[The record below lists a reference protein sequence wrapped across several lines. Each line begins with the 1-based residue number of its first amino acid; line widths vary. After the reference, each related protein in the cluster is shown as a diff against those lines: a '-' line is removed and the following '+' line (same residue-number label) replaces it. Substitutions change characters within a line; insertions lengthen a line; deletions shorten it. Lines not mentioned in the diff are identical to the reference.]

1 MSYNPKSTKNDLQ
14 LKPLQKFSLFF
25 FKRPRATAVI
35 LVFVVAF
42 GVASYS
48 TLLKREGFPPIATPL
63 AIANGSYLV
72 NDPAKVDKEV
82 AKPLNNFLVDQKSVK
97 TVQTQ
102 SFSNFYQTVIYFNS
116 DVNATRESNK
126 LSNEIKSEN
135 IIPPQATFALKPL
148 EIGFTYRGDE
158 IVISYFSVDGKA
170 STEEL
175 VAAAKK
181 TAAYIGSK
189 NLPLV
194 QSVSIINPYETAQ
207 DPISGKIIQN
217 QTSYDRYGKRQD
229 NNNKFYTSVV
239 IGVQAKPGADNLEL
253 YDQVDTALTE
263 SNSKSASSGFKGE
276 ISASSAPQ
284 IREQI
289 KTLQTSLLEGLIA
302 VLIIGSLVIA
312 IRASII
318 TVLSMLTVI
327 AIVNGLM
334 YLIGYSLNTIT
345 LFALILGLSLIVDD
359 TIIMVEA
366 LDSQRRKQKDPR
378 KAVEVA
384 TGKVSRAMI
393 AATSTAA
400 LSFAPLIFVGGILGS
415 FIRVMPITIIAALI
429 TSLLVALMFIPLFAR
444 YLLLGKKQMGDE
456 NVKEVAAGI
465 EARIAKFISGPM
477 LWAKGSTKKLVLV
490 GSVAVFIGL
499 SFVGAGSFLMKKVG
513 FNIFP
518 SGKDTDQI
526 SVTITMPPGTDIEK
540 AQAITDEADKIVGD
554 TIDENFTKGSY
565 YGQATIQ
572 SAVMYVDLTS
582 YKTRDITAPQIIDKL
597 KAEFK
602 DFKGAEVEAGT
613 VDAGPP
619 ASGLIIQIN
628 SSTDREA
635 ALTLADDITSYLEN
649 EAVLKRTD
657 GTVAEIKKVSL
668 GNTSIYTRKGNESFV
683 TVNVKFED
691 TDTTTLVAL
700 TKDAVNKEFAE
711 DKVTSYGLAKNS
723 ISFDAGQED
732 ENADSFKTLALAFP
746 ILLLAIYFLLS
757 FQFKS
762 LLQPIL
768 IFTALPFSLFG
779 ITLGLYL
786 TENPFSFFAMLGFF
800 ALIGLSIK
808 NTILLTDYANQSRK
822 AGMGTVDSAHE
833 ALAERFRPLI
843 ATSLTAVVSL
853 IPLTLSS
860 PFWEGLGVVLI
871 FGLLSSTF
879 LVITVFPY
887 YYLGAEFL
895 RQHVNRRTGLSL
907 LGLTVGLGILLGK
920 AFLLAPILAIVLIK
934 LIKMGLRKA
943 RA

>member
-1 MSYNPKSTKNDLQ
+1 MAKKPKVRIIPG

-25 FKRPRATAVI
+25 FDKPRTTALI
-35 LVFVVAF
+35 LLLVVTV
-42 GVASYS
+42 GIASYA

-63 AIANGSYLV
+63 AVANGSYLV
-72 NDPAKVDKEV
+72 NDPAKVDNDV
-82 AKPLNNFLVDQKSVK
+82 AKPLNNFLVDQNEVKSV
-97 TVQTQ
+97 QSQ
-102 SFSNFYQTVIYFNS
+102 SFSNFYQTVIYYKS
-116 DVNATRESNK
+116 DVNATVESNK
-126 LSNEIKSEN
+126 LSTQIQSKN
-135 IIPPQATFALKPL
+135 ILPEQATFALKPL

-158 IVISYFSVDGKA
+158 MVISYFSVDNKA
-170 STEEL
+170 STEE
-175 VAAAKK
+175 VVSQAKK
-181 TAAYIGSK
+181 VAGQLDAK

-194 QSVSIINPYETAQ
+194 ESISIINPYETAK
-207 DPISGKIIQN
+207 DPITGQIVQN
-217 QTSYDRYGKRQD
+217 QTSYDRYGNRQD
-229 NNNKFYTSVV
+229 NKNKFFTSVV

-253 YDQVDTALTE
+253 YDQVNNELKEINKSTE
-263 SNSKSASSGFKGE
+263 DQGFKGE

-289 KTLQTSLLEGLIA
+289 KTLQTSLLEGLLA
-302 VLIIGSLVIA
+302 VLVIGSLVIA

-327 AIVNGLM
+327 AAVNALM

-345 LFALILGLSLIVDD
+345 LFALILSLSLIVDD

-366 LDSQRRKQKDPR
+366 IDSQRRKQKDPR

-415 FIRVMPITIIAALI
+415 FIRVMPITIISALVI
-429 TSLLVALMFIPLFAR
+429 SLFVALMFIPLFSR
-444 YLLLGKKQMGDE
+444 YLLLGKKQMGEE
-456 NVKEVAAGI
+456 NVREIAAGF

-490 GSVAVFIGL
+490 GSTAVIIGL
-499 SFVGAGSFLMKKVG
+499 SFIGTGGFLMQKVG

-518 SGKDTDQI
+518 AGKDTDQI
-526 SVTITMPPGTDIEK
+526 SVTITMPNGTDINK
-540 AQAITDEADKIVGD
+540 AQEITDEVDKIVGD
-554 TIDENFTKGSY
+554 TIGENFTQGSY

-572 SAVMYVDLTS
+572 SAAMYVDLTS
-582 YKTRDITAPQIIDKL
+582 YRSREITAPQIIDKL
-597 KAEFK
+597 KVEFANYK
-602 DFKGAEVEAGT
+602 QAEVEAGT

-619 ASGLIIQIN
+619 AGGLVVQVN
-628 SSTDREA
+628 ANEDREA
-635 ALTLADDITSYLEN
+635 AMELASAITSYLEN
-649 EAVLKRTD
+649 DAVLKRPD
-657 GTVAEIKKVSL
+657 GTQAKIKKVSI
-668 GNTSIYTRKGNESFV
+668 GNTSIYTRKGTDAFV

-691 TDTTTLVAL
+691 TDTTTLVTL
-700 TKDAVNKEFAE
+700 TKDSINKQFTDE
-711 DKVTSYGLAKNS
+711 KISTYGLKSGA
-723 ISFDAGQED
+723 ITFDAGQEE
-732 ENADSFKTLALAFP
+732 ENQDSFKTLALAFP
-746 ILLLAIYFLLS
+746 VLLLVIYFLLS

-786 TENPFSFFAMLGFF
+786 TDNPFSFFAMLGFF

-895 RQHVNRRTGLSL
+895 RQHVNRRTGIAWL
-907 LGLTVGLGILLGK
+907 LLTIV
-920 AFLLAPILAIVLIK
+920 LAIVLSKASPALLLIAPLISIL
-934 LIKMGLRKA
+934 LIKGTKKLVKS
-943 RA
+943 